1 MSSRGVDNYFL
12 KTSAKPERKTV
23 CECERVPDPSL
34 AQALHTLNG
43 DTIKDK
49 TEDENG
55 RTEKLLG
62 ENKRKQQ
69 IVTELYL
76 ATLCRFP
83 TDAERA
89 ACKRFLDTS
98 LSPTECYEDLLWAL
112 LNSTGFLF
120 VR

>member
-1 MSSRGVDNYFL
+1 M
-12 KTSAKPERKTV
+12 
-23 CECERVPDPSL
+23 PDPSL

-49 TEDENG
+49 TADENG
-55 RTEKLLG
+55 RIAKLMGVEKTHD
-62 ENKRKQQ
+62 E

-76 ATLCRFP
+76 ATLSRFP

-89 ACKRFLDTS
+89 ACREFLANS
-98 LSPTECYEDLLWAL
+98 PSPTECYEDLLWAL

-120 VR
+120 VQ